1 MLRKRVQM
9 RTSFRPDHAEVLTAE
24 HIDARKIAKPLSTAD
39 VNARDSMVSKL
50 QIALKMCIIVLVIA
64 NQVQVVQEDQVE
76 QESQVCLQK
85 VAKQMDANE
94 LDAEANARVDQDVH
108 V

>member
-1 MLRKRVQM
+1 M

-64 NQVQVVQEDQVE
+64 NQVQVE